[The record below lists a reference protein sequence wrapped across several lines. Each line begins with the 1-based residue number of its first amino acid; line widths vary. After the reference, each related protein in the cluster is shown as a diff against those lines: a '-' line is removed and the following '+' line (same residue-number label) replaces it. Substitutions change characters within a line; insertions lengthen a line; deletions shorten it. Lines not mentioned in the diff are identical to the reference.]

1 MPIPELLHDLL
12 LAAGPT
18 GHEEPAAAVWRQAA
32 SAFAEVTSDTL
43 GTSFARVRAATEG
56 APTLA
61 LLGHIDEIGVVV
73 THIEGNGLLS
83 FAALGGIDAELLAG
97 QRVVLAGREGA
108 VPGVIAP
115 RVRRERG
122 ERSALKRDDL
132 HIDIGAADRDD
143 AAALVRPGDA
153 GVWIGEPLEL
163 PNGRFAS
170 KALDDRLGAYAVLE
184 AARRVAVDG
193 GAAVDVVAIAS
204 VQEEIGHHGAR
215 AAAFA
220 LEPDFAVAVDVTYS
234 TDVPGESA
242 QKAGKIELGSGAAIT
257 LGPVANRRLS
267 DLLVTAAEEDGIAH
281 TIEVLSGRTHTDAD
295 DVHAGARRRPDRDP
309 LDPRSL
315 HAQPVGDRGP
325 GRPRGGHPASGCL
338 RRSTGAGNR
347 LRPLASN
354 SWPAASSSARSVLRS
369 AASAAGSPRAPR
381 PSSGGSRSA
390 PHSGAPVSKR
400 RSRST

>member
-1 MPIPELLHDLL
+1 LNPQAVPIPDLLHDLL

-18 GHEEPAAAVWRQAA
+18 GHEESVSAVWRKAA
-32 SAFAEVTSDTL
+32 SAFAQVTSDTL

-83 FAALGGIDAELLAG
+83 FAALGGIDAELLVG

-193 GAAVDVVAIAS
+193 GAEVDVVAIAS

-220 LEPDFAVAVDVTYS
+220 LEPYS

-242 QKAGKIELGSGAAIT
+242 QTAGKIELGSGAAIT

-267 DLLVTAAEEDGIAH
+267 DLLMTAAEEDGIAH
-281 TIEVLSGRTHTDAD
+281 TSEVLPGRTHTDAD
-295 DVHAGARRRPDRDP
+295 EVHAG
-309 LDPRSL
+309 
-315 HAQPVGDRGP
+315 
-325 GRPRGGHPASGCL
+325 RGGVP
-338 RRSTGAGNR
+338 TGILSIPVRYMHSPSEIAALDDLEAVIR
-347 LRPLASN
+347 LLVAFADRLTPETDFV
-354 SWPAASSSARSVLRS
+354 R
-369 AASAAGSPRAPR
+369 
-381 PSSGGSRSA
+381 
-390 PHSGAPVSKR
+390 
-400 RSRST
+400 

>member
-1 MPIPELLHDLL
+1 MPSCSS
-12 LAAGPT
+12 ASVSSS
-18 GHEEPAAAVWRQAA
+18 PAAK
-32 SAFAEVTSDTL
+32 
-43 GTSFARVRAATEG
+43 ARFPACS
-56 APTLA
+56 P
-61 LLGHIDEIGVVV
+61 
-73 THIEGNGLLS
+73 
-83 FAALGGIDAELLAG
+83 
-97 QRVVLAGREGA
+97 
-108 VPGVIAP
+108 P

-234 TDVPGESA
+234 TDVPGERA
-242 QKAGKIELGSGAAIT
+242 EKAGKIELGSGAAIT

-295 DVHAGARRRPDRDP
+295 DVHAG
-309 LDPRSL
+309 
-315 HAQPVGDRGP
+315 
-325 GRPRGGHPASGCL
+325 RGGVP
-338 RRSTGAGNR
+338 TGILSIPVRYMHSPSEIAALDDLEAVIRLLVAFAGRADAGNR

-354 SWPAASSSARSVLRS
+354 SWPAASSSARSVLPS
-369 AASAAGSPRAPR
+369 AASAAASPRAPR

-390 PHSGAPVSKR
+390 PHSCAPASKR
-400 RSRST
+400 TSRST

>member
-1 MPIPELLHDLL
+1 LNPQAVPIPDLLHDLL

-18 GHEEPAAAVWRQAA
+18 GHEEAASAVWRKAA

-83 FAALGGIDAELLAG
+83 FAALGGIDAELLVG

-143 AAALVRPGDA
+143 AATHVRPGDA

-184 AARRVAVDG
+184 AARRVAVGG

-234 TDVPGESA
+234 TDVPGEST

-295 DVHAGARRRPDRDP
+295 DVHAG
-309 LDPRSL
+309 
-315 HAQPVGDRGP
+315 
-325 GRPRGGHPASGCL
+325 RGGVP
-338 RRSTGAGNR
+338 TGILSIPVRYMHSPSEIAALDDLEAVIRLLVAFAGR
-347 LRPLASN
+347 L
-354 SWPAASSSARSVLRS
+354 
-369 AASAAGSPRAPR
+369 APETDFVR
-381 PSSGGSRSA
+381 
-390 PHSGAPVSKR
+390 
-400 RSRST
+400 